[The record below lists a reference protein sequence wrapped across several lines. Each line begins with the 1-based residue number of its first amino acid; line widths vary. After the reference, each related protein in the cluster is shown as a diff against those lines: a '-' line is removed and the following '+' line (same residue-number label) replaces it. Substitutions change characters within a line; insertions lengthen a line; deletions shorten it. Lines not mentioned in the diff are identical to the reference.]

1 MSSRTITSGE
11 RLSRNDEGSGIGSK
25 VLEKVGEAIKHDETF
40 NRSGCGSES
49 IVTETYPRL
58 ALVNGISKTIHELT
72 HGGEQNCEYAEAH
85 KLNWFSSPG
94 VDEKESCIISGDK
107 TSSRKDE
114 IPDTDIL

>member
-11 RLSRNDEGSGIGSK
+11 CLSRNDEGSGIGSK

-49 IVTETYPRL
+49 IITETYPRL

-94 VDEKESCIISGDK
+94 VDEKERCVISGDK

-114 IPDTDIL
+114 IPNTNIF